1 MARLLLI
8 SLTFGILLTFTPN
21 GLADESFVVK
31 PYLQLGQNPALS
43 NPERLTVVW
52 HASDMEEKWRVQAR
66 SPSHSNWRPASPV
79 SCRSV
84 AIRGVD
90 PYRMCTAALTDLMPG
105 EEFDY
110 EILKSNRVVFTARGK
125 ARSPVNH
132 AYRFVV
138 FGDSGTNSPSQRA
151 VAYQTY
157 RHAPDFVFITGDMI
171 QGGSGRISEYRTLYF
186 PIYNSDVPSPTSGVP
201 LLRARLFF
209 STPGNHDIGAT
220 DLRTSSDALGY
231 FVNWNLPLN
240 GPELR
245 IDGQNAVPLRGAEE
259 DRRAFFSAAGGTF
272 PKMTMYSFD
281 YGNSHWTV
289 LDGNAYVDWTDYELR
304 NWVARDLAAA
314 KNATWKFVSFHQA
327 AFDSNGGARYEK
339 MAVIA
344 DVLEHGGVDVVFN
357 GNTHNYQRS
366 LPVRFLP
373 KPGPCGRMV
382 CDSPRV
388 DGDIKID
395 RDYDGL
401 NRTRANGVT
410 YIITGAGGSGLDEA
424 QQTNNPATWQPFTR
438 AFVADVPSLTVVDVY
453 GKRLTVRQ
461 VSGDGQELDRFILTK

>member
-1 MARLLLI
+1 
-8 SLTFGILLTFTPN
+8 
-21 GLADESFVVK
+21 
-31 PYLQLGQNPALS
+31 
-43 NPERLTVVW
+43 
-52 HASDMEEKWRVQAR
+52 
-66 SPSHSNWRPASPV
+66 
-79 SCRSV
+79 
-84 AIRGVD
+84 
-90 PYRMCTAALTDLMPG
+90 MCAAALTDLTPG

-110 EILKSNRVVFTARGK
+110 EILNADRVVFTARGK
-125 ARSPVNH
+125 ARAPTDH
-132 AYRFVV
+132 AYRFIV

-171 QGGSGRISEYRTLYF
+171 QGGTGRISEYRTLYF
-186 PIYNSDVPSPTSGVP
+186 PIYNADAPSLASGVP

-220 DLRTSSDALGY
+220 DFRKASDALGY

-245 IDGQNAVPLRGAEE
+245 IDGRNAVPLRGAEE
-259 DRRAFFSAAGGTF
+259 DRTAFLAAAGGAF

-304 NWVARDLAAA
+304 NWVARDLALA

-327 AFDSNGGARYEK
+327 AFDSNGGARYEN
-339 MAVIA
+339 MAIIA
-344 DVLEHGGVDVVFN
+344 DVLEHGGVDIVFN

-366 LPVRFLP
+366 HPVRFMP
-373 KPGPCGRMV
+373 KPGPCGRMI
-382 CDSPRV
+382 CDWPRV

-395 RDYDGL
+395 RGYDGVA
-401 NRTRANGVT
+401 RTRADGVI

-438 AFVADVPSLTVVDVY
+438 AFIADVPSLTVVDVN
-453 GKRLTVRQ
+453 GRRLTVRQ
-461 VSGDGQELDRFILTK
+461 VSGDGQELDRFTLTK